1 MPSLLPVL
9 RILGFLGFTAPAMAL
24 QLGDAYP
31 DKARF
36 CPSEPVHIVVELSGA
51 PSGGEQLSGSVSQL
65 GQTLGQCKP
74 LQLKSDSARTQTL
87 SCSVPA
93 RDFQGYLVSVRLTS
107 ATGSVLDQRETAIDI
122 SSDWKKFPRY
132 GYLAHYNVAE
142 GADPPAWIA
151 ELNRFHINGL
161 EFYDF
166 QFRHDQPLAG
176 TVEHPDTSWK
186 DIAGRPVDAAIV
198 RGFIDQAHRYNMM
211 AMAYN
216 SSYSAYDDVFT
227 NPKDELPLKWA
238 IWTTPNGPRT
248 AATAKNLE
256 LQNTSGW
263 STNRLYY
270 MNQND
275 EEWQQHLFG
284 QMRNLFK
291 VYPFDGWHVDTFGD
305 KGGYAFNGAPVDFIS
320 GFRNFIDNA
329 HEALNTRIVFNAVAT
344 QGQERVARSDAEFV
358 YSELWEDNE
367 TFAGILT
374 ATEQVHFA
382 NPRDGFVIAAYL
394 HKEPENGPMPDGK
407 QFNMPSVL
415 LTDAAIFANSAAHIE
430 LGDGNRMLNR
440 EYFPKDTRLAISSEL
455 EAALRH
461 YYDYLTAYENYLRDE
476 VSFEPCD
483 VRVKIVKQVTNP
495 VAVPNT
501 IWTLARAKDNITIVH
516 LINLV
521 GSNDPHWRDVWI
533 KRPVPPQLQDLSV
546 EISTPKPVESVGWA
560 SPDVDGGKFHS
571 VPFRFRRDGSAFWI
585 EITLPSLQYWDS
597 IFLASPQSHSESAH

>member
-1 MPSLLPVL
+1 MRFLFAALSIFGP
-9 RILGFLGFTAPAMAL
+9 LGFLHPALGL
-24 QLGDAYP
+24 QIGDAYP

-36 CPSEPVHIVVELSGA
+36 APSDPVRIVVELAGA
-51 PSGGEQLSGSVSQL
+51 LSGGEQLSASLAQL
-65 GQTLGQCKP
+65 GQTVGRCKP
-74 LQLKSDSARTQTL
+74 IQLKPDASRTQILACT
-87 SCSVPA
+87 VPNK
-93 RDFQGYLVSVRLTS
+93 DFQGYLVTVQLSDTKG
-107 ATGSVLDQRETAIDI
+107 TILDERETAIDI
-122 SSDWKKFPRY
+122 SSDWKRFPRY

-151 ELNRFHINGL
+151 DLNRFHINGL

-166 QFRHDQPLAG
+166 QFRHDRPLAG
-176 TVEHPDTSWK
+176 TVEHPDARWK
-186 DIAGRPVDAAIV
+186 DIAGRLVDAAIV

-227 NPKDELPLKWA
+227 NPKDNLPLRWG
-238 IWTTPNGPRT
+238 IWTSPDSART
-248 AATAKNLE
+248 AATAKNLQ

-263 STNRLYY
+263 STDRLYY

-275 EEWQQHLFG
+275 GEWQQHLFG
-284 QMRNLFK
+284 QMHNLFE

-320 GFRNFIDNA
+320 GFRDFIDNA
-329 HEALNTRIVFNAVAT
+329 HDKLHTRIVFNAVAT
-344 QGQERVARSDAEFV
+344 QGQERIARSAAEFV

-374 ATEQVHFA
+374 ATEQVHYA

-394 HKEPENGPMPDGK
+394 HKEPETGPAPEGK
-407 QFNMPSVL
+407 EFNVPSVL

-440 EYFPKDTRLAISSEL
+440 EYFPKDTRLSVSPDL
-455 EAALRH
+455 RLALRH
-461 YYDYLTAYENYLRDE
+461 YYDYLTAYENYLRDD
-476 VSFEPCD
+476 VSFDPCD
-483 VRVKIVKQVTNP
+483 VNVRIAKQVTNP

-501 IWTLARAKDNITIVH
+501 IWTLARAKDNVIIVH
-516 LINLV
+516 LINLL
-521 GSNDPHWRDVWI
+521 GSNDPHWRDVWL
-533 KRPVPPQLQDLSV
+533 KRPAPPKLQPLEV
-546 EISTPKPVESVGWA
+546 EISSPKSVESVGWA

-571 VPFRFRRDGSAFWI
+571 IPFRSRTEGSSVWI
-585 EITLPSLQYWDS
+585 GITLPSLEYWDS
-597 IFLASPQSHSESAH
+597 IFLASPKSFTESEH